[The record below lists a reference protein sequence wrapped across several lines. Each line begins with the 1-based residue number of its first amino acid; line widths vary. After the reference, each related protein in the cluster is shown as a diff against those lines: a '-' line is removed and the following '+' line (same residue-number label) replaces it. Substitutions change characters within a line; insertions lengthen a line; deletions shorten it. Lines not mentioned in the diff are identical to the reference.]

1 MNLKSRNLI
10 SNYFPVYVLK
20 FSYQLEYTNVLIGL
34 YRLSVCQL
42 DKCNVHITWSE
53 QMIKSLRKGVR
64 IHNIQYP
71 NQNLNNR
78 VNSSVNYGTIPR

>member
-1 MNLKSRNLI
+1 
-10 SNYFPVYVLK
+10 
-20 FSYQLEYTNVLIGL
+20 
-34 YRLSVCQL
+34 
-42 DKCNVHITWSE
+42 
-53 QMIKSLRKGVR
+53 MIKSLGKGVH

>member
-1 MNLKSRNLI
+1 M
-10 SNYFPVYVLK
+10 YVLK
-20 FSYQLEYTNVLIGL
+20 LSYQLEYTNVIRGI
-34 YRLSVCQL
+34 YRLSFCQL
-42 DKCNVHITWSE
+42 GKCNVHITWSE
-53 QMIKSLRKGVR
+53 QMIKSLDKGIR